1 MRIPPFNAYLGT
13 ELVRREVGLV
23 EVALELGPH
32 HLNNRGVAHGGVV
45 SALLDSALGAA
56 VVSAIPAEWWCAT
69 TSLALQFLDGAGEGR
84 LVAVGRVVRRG
95 RSVAFAT
102 GEVHDARGRLIATAS
117 GSWHLWPFKPGSSVR
132 HDGLDAS
139 VVVRG
144 TGERLRVGKILA
156 VGRNYGEHVA
166 EMGGTDTTPVLFFKP
181 PTALVHDGAT
191 VTLPRDA
198 GEVHHEVELVAV
210 IGARGRAIAPE
221 AAVQHV
227 RGFAVGIDLTL
238 RDLQREAKRRGEP
251 WDVAKGFDGSAPVS
265 VVAPAAE
272 VGDGSGLAIT
282 LRVNGQTR
290 QSATTSAMIHGV
302 ADLVSIA
309 SRYITLEPGDLLFT
323 GTPAGVGP
331 VRPGDVIQ
339 AEIERVG
346 ALQVTFA

>member
-13 ELVRREVGLV
+13 DVVRREEGVV

-45 SALLDSALGAA
+45 ASLLDSALGAA
-56 VVSAIPAEWWCAT
+56 VISAIPTEWWCAT
-69 TSLALQFLDGAGEGR
+69 TSLTLQFLDGVGEGR

-102 GEVHDARGRLIATAS
+102 GQVHDARGRLIATAS
-117 GSWHLWPFKPGSSVR
+117 GSWHLWPHRPGR
-132 HDGLDAS
+132 PMTEERDAR
-139 VVVRG
+139 VVLRG

-166 EMGGTDTTPVLFFKP
+166 EMGGADTTPVLFLKP
-181 PTALVHDGAT
+181 PTAIVHDRAT
-191 VTLPRDA
+191 VVLPRDA

-210 IGARGRAIAPE
+210 IGKPGRAIPTERALE
-221 AAVQHV
+221 HV
-227 RGFAVGIDLTL
+227 LGYAVGIDLTL

-265 VVAPAAE
+265 LVAPAAE
-272 VGDGSGLAIT
+272 VGDGSGLAIA
-282 LRVNGQTR
+282 LRVNGQGR
-290 QSATTSAMIHGV
+290 QSANTSEMLRPV
-302 ADLVSIA
+302 PELVSIA
-309 SRYITLEPGDLLFT
+309 SRYITLETGDLLFT

-331 VRPGDVIQ
+331 VGPGDTVE

-346 ALQVTFA
+346 ALRLTFA

>member
-13 ELVRREVGLV
+13 DVVRREAGVV

-45 SALLDSALGAA
+45 ASLLDSALGAA
-56 VVSAIPAEWWCAT
+56 VISAIPSEWWCAT
-69 TSLALQFLDGAGEGR
+69 TSLTLQFLDGVGEGR

-102 GEVHDARGRLIATAS
+102 GQVHDARGRLIATAS
-117 GSWHLWPFKPGSSVR
+117 GSWHLWPHRPGRPVTEER
-132 HDGLDAS
+132 DAR
-139 VVVRG
+139 VVLRG

-166 EMGGTDTTPVLFFKP
+166 EMGGADTTPVLFLKP
-181 PTALVHDGAT
+181 PTAIVHDRAT
-191 VTLPRDA
+191 VVLPRDA

-210 IGARGRAIAPE
+210 IGKPGRAIPAE
-221 AAVQHV
+221 RALEHV
-227 RGFAVGIDLTL
+227 LGYAVGIDLTL

-265 VVAPAAE
+265 DVAPAAE
-272 VGDGSGLAIT
+272 VGDGSGLAIA
-282 LRVNGQTR
+282 LRVNGEVR
-290 QSATTSAMIHGV
+290 QSASTSEMLRPV
-302 ADLVSIA
+302 ADLVSLA
-309 SRYITLEPGDLLFT
+309 SRYITLETGDLLFT

-331 VRPGDVIQ
+331 VGPGDTVE

-346 ALQVTFA
+346 EIRLTFA